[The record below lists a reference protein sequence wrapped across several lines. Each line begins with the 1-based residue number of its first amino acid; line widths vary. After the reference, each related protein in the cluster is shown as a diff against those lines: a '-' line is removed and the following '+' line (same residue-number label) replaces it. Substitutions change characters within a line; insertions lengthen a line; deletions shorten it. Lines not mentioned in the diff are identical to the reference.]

1 MGCSVGEGVVCVSE
15 QGNFFSCPCSPLSA
29 FRLLPELLRIGA
41 RPVLVHKQNDGFGY
55 DYSLQIATVMRVL
68 WFAFYSYD

>member
-1 MGCSVGEGVVCVSE
+1 MSVSKGTSFLARVG
-15 QGNFFSCPCSPLSA
+15 SPLSA

-55 DYSLQIATVMRVL
+55 DYTLRIATVVRVL

>member
-1 MGCSVGEGVVCVSE
+1 MGCSVGESNVS
-15 QGNFFSCPCSPLSA
+15 GTSFLARVGSPLSA

-55 DYSLQIATVMRVL
+55 DYTLRIATVVRVL

>member
-41 RPVLVHKQNDGFGY
+41 RLVLVHKHKDGFVH
-55 DYSLQIATVMRVL
+55 DYGLRMATVMRVL
-68 WFAFYSYD
+68 